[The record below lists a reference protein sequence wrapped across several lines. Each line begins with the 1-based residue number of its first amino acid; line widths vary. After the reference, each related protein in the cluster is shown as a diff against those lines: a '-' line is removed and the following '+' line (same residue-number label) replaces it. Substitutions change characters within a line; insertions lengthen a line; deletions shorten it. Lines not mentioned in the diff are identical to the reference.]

1 MSTFRLSLLVA
12 TLSLSIVLALFN
24 PTMEDY
30 LTFVEAELAKA
41 IEQSDQSQPN
51 HERHMV
57 RSIFKSHSRELVWS
71 VVRPHT
77 VRKNWGLAS
86 VYDTS
91 VLDSRILVLGICGQF
106 IPMKGIDEAVLRI
119 GRLAF

>member
-1 MSTFRLSLLVA
+1 MSMFRLSLLVA
-12 TLSLSIVLALFN
+12 TLSACIVLALFN

-30 LTFVEAELAKA
+30 LAFVEAELAKA
-41 IEQSDQSQPN
+41 IEQSDQSQPSR
-51 HERHMV
+51 ERQMV

-77 VRKNWGLAS
+77 IRNNWGLAS

-91 VLDSRILVLGICGQF
+91 VLDSRILVLGICGHF
-106 IPMKGIDEAVLRI
+106 IPMKGIDDAVLRI